1 MRPWPLLLPFL
12 TIAAMAQTNPSVR
25 HATGTVTG
33 HVYCA
38 DTNAPARMARV
49 RLESAK
55 ESSGSNPQSSS
66 DLPVG
71 GIVQT
76 ALDGSF
82 IIPDVPPALI
92 T

>member
-1 MRPWPLLLPFL
+1 
-12 TIAAMAQTNPSVR
+12 
-25 HATGTVTG
+25 
-33 HVYCA
+33 
-38 DTNAPARMARV
+38 MARV

-55 ESSGSNPQSSS
+55 EGLGGNSQSSS

-76 ALDGSF
+76 ALDGNF
-82 IIPDVPPALI
+82 IIPDVPPVLI